1 MGVLLIYPW
10 LKYLALGYAGQQI
23 VARTAGFYSV
33 SGFLYILGYIGEI
46 YTLPQGN
53 HFINQNLN
61 ENTT

>member
-33 SGFLYILGYIGEI
+33 SGFLYILGYLEK
-46 YTLPQGN
+46 YTPYHRGIILS
-53 HFINQNLN
+53 IK
-61 ENTT
+61 T